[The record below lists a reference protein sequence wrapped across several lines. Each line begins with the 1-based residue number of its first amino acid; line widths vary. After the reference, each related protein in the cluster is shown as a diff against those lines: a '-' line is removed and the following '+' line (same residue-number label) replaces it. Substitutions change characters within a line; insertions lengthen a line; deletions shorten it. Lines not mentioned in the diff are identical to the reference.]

1 MVAYIA
7 CALDL
12 TLLYCCLTQHVP
24 IPFVLDL
31 ALQQRWLGVVLEA
44 FIGGGQLHRVNV
56 RHVLYARW
64 GVNATQD
71 AVWYVDEQKEE
82 EGRD

>member
-1 MVAYIA
+1 
-7 CALDL
+7 
-12 TLLYCCLTQHVP
+12 
-24 IPFVLDL
+24 
-31 ALQQRWLGVVLEA
+31 VLEA